1 MNYQPNVFF
10 LCSKNLQE
18 SFILVSS
25 FFPSILL
32 TTPSKEEFAP
42 SSHQHSLHQGH
53 QGPLGTWI
61 QCSIFSCHL
70 TWPVPAFDT
79 THPILLTTLLHLVVG
94 TPACLDFSFFQW
106 LLFPFLFPPH
116 VPDSGYWVSQ
126 RSTIKPLLFSNILLS
141 LGDLL
146 QATLNTIYRL
156 TLACLCVS
164 SILSNSLQPC
174 GL

>member
-1 MNYQPNVFF
+1 MFSPF
-10 LCSKNLQE
+10 CSKNLQE

-25 FFPSILL
+25 FYPSILL

-42 SSHQHSLHQGH
+42 SSHQHSFHQGH
-53 QGPLGTWI
+53 QWPLGCWI

-70 TWPVPAFDT
+70 TWQFQ
-79 THPILLTTLLHLVVG
+79 HLTKLITSSLLHLAVRTPVG
-94 TPACLDFSFFQW
+94 LGFLFQW
-106 LLFPFLFPPH
+106 LIFPFLFPPH

-156 TLACLCVS
+156 TLACWCVS
-164 SILSNSLQPC
+164 SVVSNSLQLC